1 MNVVFD
7 RYMSVLEQT
16 QWARPQHL
24 VQYQDQLLGNLV
36 RHAHD
41 NVPFYRERLACLFDR
56 SGHFDRSRWSEVS
69 ILSRIEAASHAASM
83 RPAQLAPMHGEVT
96 EIQTSGSIGA
106 PLSIASNRLVHA
118 AANAAMTRMAHWWG
132 ADTARS
138 LARLRVYK
146 SDAPQYP
153 EGRDGKGW
161 SYANPEAATHD
172 LDLRTPAEQQL
183 EWLARIKAPY
193 LVTAPSN
200 AMALAYAAT
209 AQQARDLAIELV
221 FTTGET
227 VLPRA
232 REVVEDK
239 FGARMAAIYSCEEV
253 GTIATQCPATAGY
266 HVVAENFLVE
276 LLRNDGTAAGPGEVG
291 QVVVTGFYN
300 YAMPFIRYAI
310 GDVAIAAEGACPCG
324 RSLPVIPQVLG
335 RTRCAFVF
343 ADGTRI
349 WPRGSDALAIRR
361 FVPHREFQ
369 MVQVDQRRIEFRYV
383 PDATGQS
390 PDMAGLDA
398 YMRQKFH
405 PSAEAV
411 LVPLQA
417 IPRGPGGKLESF
429 VSLVAN

>member
-1 MNVVFD
+1 
-7 RYMSVLEQT
+7 MS
-16 QWARPQHL
+16 R
-24 VQYQDQLLGNLV
+24 N
-36 RHAHD
+36 
-41 NVPFYRERLACLFDR
+41 
-56 SGHFDRSRWSEVS
+56 EV
-69 ILSRIEAASHAASM
+69 ASHVASM

-153 EGRDGKGW
+153 AGRDGKGW
-161 SYANPEAATHD
+161 SYANPQAAYSRSRSPD
-172 LDLRTPAEQQL
+172 AGG
-183 EWLARIKAPY
+183 
-193 LVTAPSN
+193 TA
-200 AMALAYAAT
+200 
-209 AQQARDLAIELV
+209 
-221 FTTGET
+221 
-227 VLPRA
+227 
-232 REVVEDK
+232 
-239 FGARMAAIYSCEEV
+239 ARMAGAHEGTLSCDRAVKRDGV
-253 GTIATQCPATAGY
+253 GICGDSLNRLATSRSNSSLPLERPSSRGRGRWLRTNSAHAWRQSIRARRSEPSRPSVRPRPVITS
-266 HVVAENFLVE
+266 VAENVLVE
-276 LLRNDGTAAGPGEVG
+276 ILRDDGMAAGPGEVG

-310 GDVAIAAEGACPCG
+310 GDVAIAAEGSCPCG
-324 RSLPVIPQVLG
+324 RSLPVIAQVLG

-398 YMRQKFH
+398 YM
-405 PSAEAV
+405 
-411 LVPLQA
+411 QA
-417 IPRGPGGKLESF
+417 KVSSLGRGRAGAAANDPARSGRKARNRSCRLSPIDRAIVRSSESF
-429 VSLVAN
+429 ARAVEWRTELAELL